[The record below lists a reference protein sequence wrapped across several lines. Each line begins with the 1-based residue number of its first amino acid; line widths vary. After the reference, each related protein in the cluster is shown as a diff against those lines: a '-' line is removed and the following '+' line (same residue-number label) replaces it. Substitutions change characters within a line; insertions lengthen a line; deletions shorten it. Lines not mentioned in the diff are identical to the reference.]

1 MKIQIQLIC
10 TAAIASIPT
19 AVWGFSPPSFG
30 RSVRM
35 SSSKTSRLYDTEESS
50 SAVDVPISL
59 AKAELLGTANR
70 LKEKY
75 GVLIIDGPAQE
86 ELKEAVE
93 KLEMACNNPS
103 TDVDNLMG
111 EWTLVCSTA
120 TPDFKGIGPLESVK
134 GGIDTSKLPFFN
146 EGPLKDIR
154 TLLNKSLQVQQVI
167 KSKNSDGLDRI
178 DHVLEYSPPDKLSD
192 FLNSIPD
199 PLKSLNINP
208 LQVTK
213 SKVVLAHKAEVE
225 TTVPVIKTKLSLES
239 VIGKQS
245 LYLGIP
251 SW

>member
-1 MKIQIQLIC
+1 MKIQLILPFV
-10 TAAIASIPT
+10 IASS
-19 AVWGFSPPSFG
+19 AWGFVPLVDRRRPAATSPTT
-30 RSVRM
+30 RTVL
-35 SSSKTSRLYDTEESS
+35 SSTEAST
-50 SAVDVPISL
+50 VDVPVSL
-59 AKAELLGTANR
+59 AKGELLGTANR

-75 GVLIIDGPAQE
+75 GVLIIDGAAQE

-93 KLEMACNNPS
+93 KLEMACYNPS
-103 TDVDNLMG
+103 SDVDSLLG

-120 TPDFKGIGPLESVK
+120 TPDFQGIGPLEGLK

-167 KSKNSDGLDRI
+167 KSQNSDGLDRI
-178 DHVLEYSPPDKLSD
+178 DHVLTYSPPDKLTD
-192 FLNSIPD
+192 FLNNIPD

-225 TTVPVIKTKLSLES
+225 TTVPVIKTKLSLDS
-239 VIGKQS
+239 VIGK
-245 LYLGIP
+245 
-251 SW
+251 